1 MANAFGFEALGQELA
16 PDPRQVG
23 QQLMQSRQVQQQQQ
37 PQVAQPLA
45 IDADPEEA
53 AQAATEMRS
62 KDLRKE
68 GGKLMGGGGS
78 DIDPAMSQA
87 VGDALTRAGGGH
99 KGNPD
104 PNKQRDAR
112 VLQLQ
117 QLGISELEANL
128 LREVL

>member
-1 MANAFGFEALGQELA
+1 MANAFVFATPGQEPA

-23 QQLMQSRQVQQQQQ
+23 QQLMQPREQQ
-37 PQVAQPLA
+37 PQGQAPPL
-45 IDADPEEA
+45 DVDPDEA
-53 AQAATEMRS
+53 AQAATGARAMA
-62 KDLRKE
+62 LRKE

-87 VGDALTRAGGGH
+87 VGEALTRAGGGH
-99 KGNPD
+99 KGNPN
-104 PNKQRDAR
+104 PHKRRDVH
-112 VLQLQ
+112 VLHLQ